1 MSTFNPIR
9 FTRAILAA
17 GAGCLLLAGCSGDDL
32 SRSFGITRDT
42 PDEFTV
48 TTRAPLSMPP
58 DLDLKPPTPGAPRP
72 QEQSS
77 PAAAEAALAPE
88 TALRTDAGQ
97 SAGKSTLVADAG
109 RAAPRDIR
117 TKVAQDAAAD
127 APSNSLTDQL
137 LFWRKPAAP
146 GVVVDPAREA
156 ARIRENAAL
165 GQNVQ
170 SGDTPIIQPSHKGV
184 LDGIF

>member
-1 MSTFNPIR
+1 MSNFRPARIP
-9 FTRAILAA
+9 RAVLAA
-17 GAGCLLLAGCSGDDL
+17 GTVCLLLSGCSGDDL
-32 SRSFGITRDT
+32 SRSFGLTRDA

-72 QEQSS
+72 QEQTS
-77 PAAAEAALAPE
+77 PAAAEAALAPD
-88 TALRTDAGQ
+88 TALRADAAQ
-97 SAGKSTLVADAG
+97 SSGESTLVADAG

-117 TKVAQDAAAD
+117 TKVARDAATD
-127 APSNSLTDQL
+127 APSDSLTDQL

-165 GQNVQ
+165 GQNAQ
-170 SGDTPIIQPSHKGV
+170 AGDTPIIQPSRRGV